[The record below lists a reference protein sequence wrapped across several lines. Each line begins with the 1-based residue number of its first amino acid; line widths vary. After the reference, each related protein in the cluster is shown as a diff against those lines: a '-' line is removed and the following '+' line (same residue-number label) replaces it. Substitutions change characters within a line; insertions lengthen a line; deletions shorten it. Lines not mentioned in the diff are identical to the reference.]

1 MWYLREKETEK
12 LVVALSWKEAEK
24 LLKTNGYL
32 LLRYMWGGKIL
43 KKELTNKTTYA
54 IIIIERDKKG
64 IKDMTYILRNRETEE
79 ITAVF
84 SWEEVEKLLATKEYL
99 YLRCW

>member
-1 MWYLREKETEK
+1 
-12 LVVALSWKEAEK
+12 
-24 LLKTNGYL
+24 
-32 LLRYMWGGKIL
+32 
-43 KKELTNKTTYA
+43 
-54 IIIIERDKKG
+54 
-64 IKDMTYILRNRETEE
+64 MTYILRNRETEE